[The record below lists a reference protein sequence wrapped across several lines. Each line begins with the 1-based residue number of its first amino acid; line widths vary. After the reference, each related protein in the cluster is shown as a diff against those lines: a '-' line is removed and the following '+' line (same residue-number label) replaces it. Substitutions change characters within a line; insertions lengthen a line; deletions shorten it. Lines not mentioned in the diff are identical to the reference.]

1 MSQLSVSSRE
11 SFFENDVRAPVTEEE
26 LKDFQKT
33 KREEFARLASK
44 KIEPGNI
51 IEEVRTS
58 DAFRPAIISQR
69 SGYLSSSAATTASS
83 ISTDSISSTLSKEE
97 IRNKKTLF
105 SSADFKTLVGPARW
119 WHGAAYRTVIHA
131 LRDYE
136 RDEGSLTNEQKTSR
150 LEDLEKKATIYL
162 NKKQAELNKKSN
174 SECLK
179 DRVNAAQFLINGI
192 HKELEKVATETFQ
205 QAKETFQTDDIV
217 NLQKTKECT
226 LLSGGNVNERVEKI
240 TLEDGSAT
248 VFKAVHKTATFDSET
263 AALAGIPNT
272 STTHLASRS
281 VGAYFIDKLLG
292 WDLVPKTAFATYKGN
307 IGFCQDFVQG
317 ESLFKEGFVPIAS
330 KKVQDTTD
338 KFYDCFDTFFAKG
351 DKALGNAFN
360 ISCKP
365 PLTKR
370 EDGIY
375 KNGRRIELKEAL
387 QLLEKGEITFSK
399 KQITHLSA
407 LDLSSPPL
415 QKALSKAHLFYL
427 AVGAVDPNLSNFL
440 LTEKNV
446 RLVDNDFSFPEEFQR
461 FNNPPD
467 SSLEIIR
474 RRTGM
479 PVDVLPRLI
488 DREAAE
494 EIESLDLD
502 KVSQGLKEPH
512 WTDQEIEATKNRI
525 TLLKE
530 YIAQARKNGASGV
543 PRLIDTWNKETFEEL
558 TTPREEDNTCRY
570 DNYVGVMVESQ
581 KELREKL
588 EREALQ
594 YPLIF

>member
-1 MSQLSVSSRE
+1 M
-11 SFFENDVRAPVTEEE
+11 
-26 LKDFQKT
+26 
-33 KREEFARLASK
+33 
-44 KIEPGNI
+44 
-51 IEEVRTS
+51 
-58 DAFRPAIISQR
+58 
-69 SGYLSSSAATTASS
+69 
-83 ISTDSISSTLSKEE
+83 
-97 IRNKKTLF
+97 
-105 SSADFKTLVGPARW
+105 
-119 WHGAAYRTVIHA
+119 
-131 LRDYE
+131 
-136 RDEGSLTNEQKTSR
+136 
-150 LEDLEKKATIYL
+150 
-162 NKKQAELNKKSN
+162 
-174 SECLK
+174 
-179 DRVNAAQFLINGI
+179 
-192 HKELEKVATETFQ
+192 
-205 QAKETFQTDDIV
+205 
-217 NLQKTKECT
+217 
-226 LLSGGNVNERVEKI
+226 
-240 TLEDGSAT
+240 
-248 VFKAVHKTATFDSET
+248 
-263 AALAGIPNT
+263 
-272 STTHLASRS
+272 
-281 VGAYFIDKLLG
+281 
-292 WDLVPKTAFATYKGN
+292 
-307 IGFCQDFVQG
+307 
-317 ESLFKEGFVPIAS
+317 
-330 KKVQDTTD
+330 
-338 KFYDCFDTFFAKG
+338 
-351 DKALGNAFN
+351 
-360 ISCKP
+360 
-365 PLTKR
+365 
-370 EDGIY
+370 
-375 KNGRRIELKEAL
+375 
-387 QLLEKGEITFSK
+387 LEKGEITFSK